1 MSKQNSHEELMQGA
15 PNSHVLAT
23 IQNIVKNPGISECN
37 PLFIYGGDGKAHLMQ
52 AIGNEL
58 HENNPH
64 LSICH
69 LGAETFLNEYVEA
82 LKNKQIASFRKKY
95 RSVDVLMIDDIH
107 FLQNNMRFQEEF
119 FNTFDVLLCENKQ
132 IVLTSNE
139 APQNLPLI
147 AERLVSRLASG
158 MVVGI

>member
-1 MSKQNSHEELMQGA
+1 MNNSMNLPIEVR
-15 PNSHVLAT
+15 SFLAT
-23 IQNIVKNPGISECN
+23 IQNMVENPGVIEYN
-37 PLFIYGGDGKAHLMQ
+37 PLFIYGGGGKAHLMQ

-64 LSICH
+64 LAICR
-69 LGAETFLNEYVEA
+69 LTTETFLNEYVEA

-107 FLQNNMRFQEEF
+107 LLQNNMQFQEEF
-119 FNTFDVLLCENKQ
+119 FNMFNALRCMNKQ
-132 IVLTSNE
+132 IVVTSNE
-139 APQNLPLI
+139 APQNLPLM